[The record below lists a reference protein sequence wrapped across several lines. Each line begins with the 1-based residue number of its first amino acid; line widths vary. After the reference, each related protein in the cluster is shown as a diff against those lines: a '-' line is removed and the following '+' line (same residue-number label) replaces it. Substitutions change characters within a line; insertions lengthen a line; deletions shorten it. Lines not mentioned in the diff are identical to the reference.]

1 MQQYEKN
8 KVELK
13 NYLEHLDKRCK
24 SHFGPLN
31 KYDYPVENPYKT
43 YTDLA
48 DFKKRELKNKTE
60 TEYIK
65 LTKRCKFMS
74 EPSKAT
80 DKQDRYYKDIR
91 NKHECDSIKGF
102 WDPAAINRDNK
113 FDEGVCW
120 KTKQDQVCGSH
131 VTADSLRTYRS
142 RFNPIAF
149 TEDSNK
155 CGQLKNCH
163 YEHQTLFTGDCVKGA
178 KAATSSEKE
187 QGPVHEPPSQMPL
200 EKFEIF
206 LEDWYLKNKYGP
218 SPKTAELLGKGDR
231 CKGIIV
237 DEVTGDATTSMLPLP
252 PSKLPQYI
260 DFRKLDP
267 RKAED
272 ADILKQH
279 MTAAEFKKFKSQWV
293 ESHTYSDIV
302 FKDDV
307 VKPFYDKM
315 DKQQFETDY
324 KYAPL
329 KLLNKPKFLPSI
341 PQSVLN
347 MVMKN
352 IAIKKGSQRGML
364 AWHSTGSGKSAAA
377 AGIMDAFW
385 DTDKQIIFA
394 SSIAALASNPPYKFH
409 ELCMNFYGR
418 FQMPPYKGS
427 DDAQSLAIIAEAF
440 KKRKVRFLSFA
451 KLSNRVQKAIEYK
464 KAHKLSG
471 GKAPMKEKTHDEILA
486 SDDYVDL
493 DKCVLIID
501 EVHNLFKPL
510 PNQKQQHEFLE
521 KELVDPKRHPN
532 LKLVILTATPG
543 DSIPEVMKLLNIIRR
558 PTDEPITPPDIT
570 SSKDISRFKKQI
582 RGMISYFDMSGDDT
596 KFPVLYDSQPIKYP
610 MSEIQYEKYLEAY
623 KTLTALHK
631 NYDALAKKN
640 QISKYYEPVR
650 KYSNMLFNFQKD
662 MALNDF
668 SSKLPHLLNK
678 LQELHDTKHYIYS
691 SFASRAGYG
700 GHGVYAIAKELE
712 KIGYRKLTVQEA
724 RKLKNN
730 LPLPAK
736 RYIMATNVDLGED
749 GNAGD
754 NLTELLKIYNHPA
767 NKDGGLI
774 HVMLASN
781 KFNESIDLKD
791 VSHMHFFEAFVDM
804 ASEKQA
810 LGRAVRYCSFANKNR
825 ANGEW
830 KVFVHRYIS
839 DKPTIVP
846 IDKGPI
852 RQKIQDEIN
861 NIQEKIEQAN
871 NKEAVKSIQKAIKAV
886 QTQMTKLEKQIEKGK
901 AKADQLTPLQ
911 QEIKDL
917 NKKLDEATDNFN
929 NSQEIIKA
937 LKTELSEKKKELK
950 LVDKPSKATANKD
963 VDIIE
968 EQIFQESKQRFKQL
982 FTVYQCMKE
991 GSIDCRLLNDFHRT
1005 TGTDIKCEF

>member
-8 KVELK
+8 KHDLHK
-13 NYLEHLDKRCK
+13 YLQHLDKRCK

-43 YTDLA
+43 YTDLE

-65 LTKRCKFMS
+65 LSKRCKFMS

-80 DKQDRYYKDIR
+80 DKHDRYYKDIN
-91 NKHECDSIKGF
+91 NKHECDMVKGF
-102 WDPAAINRDNK
+102 WDPDAINRDNK
-113 FDEGVCW
+113 FDTGVCW
-120 KTKQDQVCGSH
+120 KTKQDQVCGAH
-131 VTADSLRTYRS
+131 VTADSLRPYRS
-142 RFNPIAF
+142 KSNPGAF
-149 TEDSNK
+149 LKDSDK
-155 CGQLKNCH
+155 CSQIKGCYYQP
-163 YEHQTLFTGDCVKGA
+163 QTMFTADCISGNQPA
-178 KAATSSEKE
+178 KEKE
-187 QGPVHEPPSQMPL
+187 QGPVHTPPSQMPL

-206 LEDWYLKNKYGP
+206 LEDWYTKNKHGP
-218 SPKTAELLGKGDR
+218 APQTGELLGKGDR
-231 CKGIIV
+231 CKGIVV
-237 DEVTGDATTSMLPLP
+237 DEVTGDATSTLSPP
-252 PSKLPQYI
+252 PSKLPEYI
-260 DFRKLDP
+260 DFRSLDP
-267 RKAED
+267 RKTEH
-272 ADILKQH
+272 ADILKQY
-279 MTAAEFKKFKSQWV
+279 MTAQEFKKFKSQYI
-293 ESHTYSDIV
+293 EHQTYSGIV
-302 FKDDV
+302 FKDDAI
-307 VKPFYDKM
+307 KPFYDKM
-315 DKQQFETDY
+315 DKLQFETDY
-324 KYAPL
+324 KYVPP
-329 KLLNKPKFLPSI
+329 KLMNKAKFLPSI

-352 IAIKKGSQRGML
+352 IALKQGSQRGML
-364 AWHSTGSGKSAAA
+364 AWHSTGSGKTNTA

-385 DTDKQIIFA
+385 DTDRQIIFA

-409 ELCMNFYGR
+409 ELCMKFFGR
-418 FQMPPYKGS
+418 FQLPPYKGS
-427 DDAQSLAIIAEAF
+427 DEAQSLAIIAEAF

-464 KAHKLSG
+464 KLHKLSG
-471 GKAPMKEKTHDEILA
+471 GAGKAKQEKTHDEILA
-486 SDDYVDL
+486 GDDYVDL
-493 DKCVLIID
+493 NKCILIID

-521 KELVDPKRHPN
+521 KQLTDPKRHPD
-532 LKLVILTATPG
+532 LKIVILTATPG
-543 DSIPEVMKLLNIIRR
+543 DTIPEVMKLLNIVRK

-596 KFPVLYDSQPIKYP
+596 KFPVLYDSQPVKYP
-610 MSEIQYEKYLEAY
+610 MNEIQYEKYLDAY
-623 KTLTALHK
+623 KALTALHK

-640 QISKYYEPVR
+640 QLSKYYEPLR

-668 SSKLPHLLNK
+668 SAKLPHLLNK
-678 LQELHDTKHYIYS
+678 LEELNDTKHYIYS

-712 KIGYRKLTVQEA
+712 KIGYKKLTVAEA
-724 RKLKNN
+724 RKLKNK

-754 NLTELLKIYNHPA
+754 NLTELLKVYNHPA
-767 NKDGGLI
+767 NKDGALI

-791 VSHMHFFEAFVDM
+791 VSHMHFFEAFVEM

-825 ANGEW
+825 AAGEW
-830 KVFVHRYIS
+830 KVYVHRYMS
-839 DKPTIVP
+839 EKPTVIP

-852 RQKIQDEIN
+852 RQKIQDEI
-861 NIQEKIEQAN
+861 IQIETKITEAATKDAIKSAQ
-871 NKEAVKSIQKAIKAV
+871 KAVKEKQSQI
-886 QTQMTKLEKQIEKGK
+886 TKLEKQIAKQK
-901 AKADQLTPLQ
+901 ATHDQLLPLQ
-911 QEIKDL
+911 AELKQLEKTVEDAQ
-917 NKKLDEATDNFN
+917 NNFDNA
-929 NSQEIIKA
+929 QEIIKS
-937 LKTELSEKKKELK
+937 LKKELSEKKKELK
-950 LVDKPSKATANKD
+950 LVDKPSKASKASKD
-963 VDIIE
+963 NIQNIE
-968 EQIFQESKQRFKQL
+968 EQIFQESKERFKQL

-991 GSIDCRLLNDFHRT
+991 AAVDCRLLRDFHAA
-1005 TGTDIKCEF
+1005 TGVAVKCET

>member
-1 MQQYEKN
+1 MKQYEK
-8 KVELK
+8 KKQDLQA
-13 NYLEHLDKRCK
+13 YLEHLDKRCK

-31 KYDYPVENPYKT
+31 KYDYPVDNPYKT
-43 YTDLA
+43 YTDLS

-74 EPSKAT
+74 EPSQAI
-80 DKQDRYYKDIR
+80 DKHNRYYKDIR
-91 NKHECDSIKGF
+91 DKHECDSIKGV
-102 WDPAAINRDNK
+102 WDPSAINRNNK
-113 FDEGVCW
+113 FDQGVCW
-120 KTKQDQVCGSH
+120 VSKQDQVCGSH
-131 VTADSLRTYRS
+131 VSADSLRPYRNKH
-142 RFNPIAF
+142 NPGAF
-149 TEDSNK
+149 LSDSNK
-155 CGQLKNCH
+155 CNQIKGCH
-163 YEHQTLFTGDCVKGA
+163 FEPQTMFTSDCVKGD
-178 KAATSSEKE
+178 KIPEEKE
-187 QGPVHEPPSQMPL
+187 KGPVHEPPTQMPL

-206 LEDWYLKNKYGP
+206 LEDWYIKNKYGP
-218 SPKTAELLGKGDR
+218 SPQTGELLGKGDR

-237 DEVTGDATTSMLPLP
+237 DDVTGDATTSSLPPP
-252 PSKLPQYI
+252 PSKLPEYI
-260 DFRKLDP
+260 DFRNLDP
-267 RKAED
+267 KNAKHAE
-272 ADILKQH
+272 ILKQH
-279 MTAAEFKKFKSQWV
+279 MTAAEFKTFKAQYN
-293 ESHTYSDIV
+293 EKQQFSDIE

-307 VKPFYDKM
+307 VEAFYNKM

-324 KYAPL
+324 KYVPP
-329 KLLNKPKFLPSI
+329 KILNKPKFLPSI

-352 IAIKKGSQRGML
+352 IALKQGSQRGML
-364 AWHSTGSGKSAAA
+364 AWHSTGSGKTNTA

-385 DTDKQIIFA
+385 DTNRQIIFA

-409 ELCMNFYGR
+409 EFCMRFFGR

-427 DDAQSLAIIAEAF
+427 DEAQSLAIIAQAF
-440 KKRKVRFLSFA
+440 KQRRVRFLSFA
-451 KLSNRVQKAIEYK
+451 KLSNRVAKAIEYK
-464 KAHKLSG
+464 KLHKLSG
-471 GKAPMKEKTHDEILA
+471 GAGKAKQEKSHDENLA
-486 SDDYVDL
+486 GDDYVDL
-493 DKCVLIID
+493 NKCILIID

-521 KELVDPKRHPN
+521 KELIDPKRHPD

-558 PTDEPITPPDIT
+558 PKDEPITPPDIT
-570 SSKDISRFKKQI
+570 NSKDITRFKQQI
-582 RGMISYFDMSGDDT
+582 QGMISYFDMSGDDT
-596 KFPVLYDSQPIKYP
+596 KFPVLYDSAPVKYP

-640 QISKYYEPVR
+640 QLSKYYEPVR

-668 SSKLPHLLNK
+668 SSKLPHLIFK
-678 LQELHDTKHYIYS
+678 LQELDTTKHYIYS

-700 GHGVYAIAKELE
+700 GHGVYSIAKELE
-712 KIGYRKLTVQEA
+712 KIGYKKLTVQEA
-724 RKLKNN
+724 RKLKNS

-767 NKDGGLI
+767 NKDGALI

-825 ANGEW
+825 AAGEW
-830 KVFVHRYIS
+830 KVFVHRYMS
-839 DKPTIVP
+839 EKPTIVP
-846 IDKGPI
+846 VDKAPI

-861 NIQEKIEQAN
+861 QIEDKITQAS
-871 NKEAVKSIQKAIKAV
+871 NKDQIKSIQKDIKST
-886 QTQMTKLEKQIEKGK
+886 QSQMTKLEKQIEKGK
-901 AKADQLTPLQ
+901 ANKSQLVPLQ
-911 QEIKDL
+911 QDLKDL
-917 NKKLDEATDNFN
+917 NKKLDEATNNFN
-929 NSQEIIKA
+929 NSQEIVKA
-937 LKTELSEKKKELK
+937 LKKELSEKKRELK
-950 LVDKPSKATANKD
+950 LVDKPTKASAAKD
-963 VDIIE
+963 IEIIE
-968 EQIFQESKQRFKQL
+968 EQIFKESKERFKQL

-991 GSIDCRLLNDFHRT
+991 AATDCRLLKDFHKA
-1005 TGTDIKCEF
+1005 TGVDVKCEF